1 MQCGMCEN
9 RSLFSPNKQIKRFFI
24 ENSFSSSALSSSYT
38 KRKYFMNSHL
48 LNNDY
53 LRKIIYDKKCTNNII
68 RFLLIFS
75 LMQKEH
81 EMQYSFLL
89 SRKDIYLPIIWCFMT
104 FQIHWLTKFCILYSI
119 PKLISRL
126 LLFRGSK
133 KFSLI
138 D

>member
-1 MQCGMCEN
+1 MIRN
-9 RSLFSPNKQIKRFFI
+9 VQII
-24 ENSFSSSALSSSYT
+24 SFGLP
-38 KRKYFMNSHL
+38 R
-48 LNNDY
+48 
-53 LRKIIYDKKCTNNII
+53 
-68 RFLLIFS
+68 LLIFS

-81 EMQYSFLL
+81 EMQYSFLI

-104 FQIHWLTKFCILYSI
+104 FQIHWLTKFCIVYSI